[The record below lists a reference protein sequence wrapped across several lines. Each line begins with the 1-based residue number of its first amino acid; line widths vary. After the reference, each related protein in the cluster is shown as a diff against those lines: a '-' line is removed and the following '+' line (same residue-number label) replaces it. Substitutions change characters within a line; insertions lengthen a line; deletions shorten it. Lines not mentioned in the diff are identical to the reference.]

1 MAGAGVQ
8 LRPTALC
15 VGEQGGSTFLGRVFR
30 RPSLSLQ
37 VEISTHIYMYLHCTY
52 LHISKTI
59 YMYLPIST
67 PLQTSLSSSSSFS
80 SSVVAGE
87 RQQSTTPLPMP
98 DIGKYFLR

>member
-37 VEISTHIYMYLHCTY
+37 VYINTYLHVSTHIYL
-52 LHISKTI
+52 
-59 YMYLPIST
+59 IST
-67 PLQTSLSSSSSFS
+67 GVQTSLSSSSSFS

-98 DIGKYFLR
+98 DIGKYFLG

>member
-37 VEISTHIYMYLHCTY
+37 VAAFNTY
-52 LHISKTI
+52 LHTI
-59 YMYLPIST
+59 YIYLPNFYLIST
-67 PLQTSLSSSSSFS
+67 GVQTSLSSSSSFS

-98 DIGKYFLR
+98 DIGKYFLG

>member
-37 VEISTHIYMYLHCTY
+37 VGISTHNIFTHINNYLH
-52 LHISKTI
+52 TI
-59 YMYLPIST
+59 RIILLDIYPYLPLCR
-67 PLQTSLSSSSSFS
+67 P
-80 SSVVAGE
+80 
-87 RQQSTTPLPMP
+87 R
-98 DIGKYFLR
+98 